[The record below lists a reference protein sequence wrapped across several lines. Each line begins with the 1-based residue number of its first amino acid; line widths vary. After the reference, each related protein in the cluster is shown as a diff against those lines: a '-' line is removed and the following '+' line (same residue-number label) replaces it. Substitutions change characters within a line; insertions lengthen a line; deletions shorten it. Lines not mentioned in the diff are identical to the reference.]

1 MGVKVRERDGAWWL
15 FIDHQGKR
23 KAKRVGEGKQGK
35 KAAELAAAKI
45 AARLAEGGPIGLDS
59 TKSAPVPT
67 FAALAEEWL
76 RIHPATTGISVTTI
90 EDYRSLVTHHLVPF
104 FGSTPVSELDYAAIE
119 RFIVAKRAPG
129 GSRRWSD
136 RALGVGRLR
145 NTLKVLRL
153 ILARAVTVYKI
164 LPANPA
170 AGRWRLGGN
179 AEESADPFT
188 AAELRAILA
197 HAEDVG
203 GELFGTMLRLWAQT
217 GMRLGEVSALQ
228 YQDIDLKA
236 GTAIVRRTWSKGR
249 LGPPKT
255 RRTRVVNLCHPIVD
269 DPQHILQRLQAIG
282 AIAPDLFLFGG
293 ERPWPN
299 QFVNKLWH
307 RTLSRASVRYRE
319 PEQLRHTFASTML
332 SLNAPLL
339 YVAAQGGWKT
349 SAVLLRVYARWLPEQ
364 LAATQAQSPAATAA
378 ELAVNAR
385 ELWVRARPS

>member
-1 MGVKVRERDGAWWL
+1 MGVKVRQRDGAWWL
-15 FIDHQGKR
+15 FIDHHGKR

-35 KAAELAAAKI
+35 KAAELAATKI
-45 AARLAEGGPIGLDS
+45 AARLAEGGGIGLGS
-59 TKSAPVPT
+59 PAPVPT
-67 FAALAEEWL
+67 FAVLAEEWL
-76 RIHPATTGISVTTI
+76 RIHPATTGISIATI

-129 GSRRWSD
+129 GSRRWTD

-170 AGRWRLGGN
+170 AGRWRVGGN

-188 AAELRAILA
+188 RPEREAILA

-203 GELFGTMLRLWAQT
+203 GERFGTMLRLWAQT
-217 GMRLGEVSALQ
+217 GLRLGEVSALQ

-236 GTAIVRRTWSKGR
+236 GTATVRRTYSKGR

-269 DPQHILQRLQAIG
+269 NPQHILQRLQAIG

-293 ERPWPN
+293 DRPWPN
-299 QFVNKLWH
+299 QLVNKLWH
-307 RTLSRASVRYRE
+307 RTLGRAGVRYRE